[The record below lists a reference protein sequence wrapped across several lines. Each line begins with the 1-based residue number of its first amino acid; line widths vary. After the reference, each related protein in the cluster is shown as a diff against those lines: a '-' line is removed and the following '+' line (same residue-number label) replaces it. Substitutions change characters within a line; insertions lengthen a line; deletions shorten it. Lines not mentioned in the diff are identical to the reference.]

1 MKTVSANV
9 LSIRLSSSRKWLY
22 SIALCI
28 LLISLTA
35 AVVPGS
41 RKIVSSS
48 PNQDNLS
55 VTPTPKINPQSTTSI
70 TSTMHH
76 GLAVDDAN
84 GNTEIVVPAKKITIP
99 QQPATLPRLPQQPFI
114 MPDIPSTSN
123 NSFSANNIPS
133 IADTYRFS
141 PLTTFKMPDFP
152 EPNQLPNTYTMPDF
166 SNRYI
171 PPTTYTM
178 PTFPDR
184 YVPPTTY
191 TMPSFPNTY
200 VPPTTYTMPSFPN
213 RYVPPTTYTMPSFPS
228 MPSIPRMPSLP
239 LR

>member
-9 LSIRLSSSRKWLY
+9 FLILLSSSRKWLF
-22 SIALCI
+22 SIVFCI

-35 AVVPGS
+35 AIVPKDGQ
-41 RKIVSSS
+41 IVSGM
-48 PNQDNLS
+48 PNLTDLS
-55 VTPTPKINPQSTTSI
+55 ATPTPRVSSSI

-76 GLAVDDAN
+76 GLVDDDAS
-84 GNTEIVVPAKKITIP
+84 GNTKIVVPPKNIPIP
-99 QQPATLPRLPQQPFI
+99 QQPVTSPRLPQQPFI
-114 MPDIPSTSN
+114 MPDVPSTSN

-152 EPNQLPNTYTMPDF
+152 EPYQLPNTYSMPDF

-191 TMPSFPNTY
+191 TMPSFPDRY